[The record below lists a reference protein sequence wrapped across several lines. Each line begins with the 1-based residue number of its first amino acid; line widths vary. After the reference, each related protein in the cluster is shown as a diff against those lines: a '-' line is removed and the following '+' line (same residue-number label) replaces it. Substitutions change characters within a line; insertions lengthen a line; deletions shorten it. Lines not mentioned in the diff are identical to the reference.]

1 MFYSDENIFQQWTQT
16 FWFDSM
22 IFFNSNFNSLF
33 NPLNVCDV
41 ILRVGGTC
49 RKCIWCNITQIKY
62 LKVLAPYLMKYYVH
76 GLTVAVELTKN
87 ITSVNKVKM
96 IISFISKMAEGRQ
109 GSSTSDGAASRMN
122 NKAMIDFLLE
132 SDSDLWSLSEE
143 SSYEEDENDIS
154 MKLKKRL

>member
-1 MFYSDENIFQQWTQT
+1 
-16 FWFDSM
+16 
-22 IFFNSNFNSLF
+22 
-33 NPLNVCDV
+33 
-41 ILRVGGTC
+41 
-49 RKCIWCNITQIKY
+49 
-62 LKVLAPYLMKYYVH
+62 
-76 GLTVAVELTKN
+76 
-87 ITSVNKVKM
+87 M

-109 GSSTSDGAASRMN
+109 GSSTSDDAASRMN

>member
-1 MFYSDENIFQQWTQT
+1 
-16 FWFDSM
+16 
-22 IFFNSNFNSLF
+22 
-33 NPLNVCDV
+33 
-41 ILRVGGTC
+41 
-49 RKCIWCNITQIKY
+49 
-62 LKVLAPYLMKYYVH
+62 MKYYVH

-132 SDSDLWSLSEE
+132 SDSDL
-143 SSYEEDENDIS
+143 
-154 MKLKKRL
+154 